1 MSSPGLRL
9 CPFARRKL
17 SALVGV
23 TVLALAACE
32 ASNRDHQAA
41 SAIGIEQATGALV
54 ATDVDGDLG
63 FAQQQILKAEN
74 RLADTAHPRV
84 TPTDGRGGQWTTAA
98 RTDWRSGFFNGS
110 EWLLL
115 ENYGTNSNSWL
126 SKAQSRMADFSSE
139 VSRAQTHDV
148 GFKTILT
155 YGNGYRLTNTAAYR
169 DKIFAGANTLAAR
182 FLPQYGVTR
191 SWDDTNGDVRVIVDN
206 MMNLEVLFM
215 AAALTSNTADRDRWL
230 NIAVS
235 HAKKTEQNQVRDS
248 ADPNVDGSTC
258 HVYFYNLGLCR
269 TKQGLS
275 DSSTW
280 ARGQTWVMYGFTM
293 AYQYARNYAQYAAD
307 ADLFLATAQRT
318 SDLYLRR
325 LAEPKHGGDWV
336 PLHDFDA
343 PAGYPKDS
351 SAAAVAASALLELS
365 RIPAVPPAKREEYQL
380 AAERTL
386 ESLRDSTRTKP
397 YRETA
402 TATDTSRESILL
414 RATTTYKGPGDSANT
429 DVEKSLSYAD
439 FYFLEALLRWKDMY
453 GGSPRKPDF
462 LSASV
467 NPAGVTLAWRS
478 TRGAA
483 LYNVKRA
490 TSASGAYTTLGQVAD
505 PGYFDTTAVAGTPY
519 WYAVSATNQVGVETP
534 NSNQVTATVPAPS
547 SFTGTNL
554 GSVTAA
560 GSFSQAG
567 GVYTVKGSGAD
578 IWGTADAGFF
588 VYQAMTGNAT
598 ITARITS
605 LGNTNAT
612 AKAGVMIRESLAA
625 GAKNAFTHLT
635 PTTAN
640 GFRAQVRTATNGT
653 TVRTNTGTGTTGWLR
668 VVRAGNTLTSYWSAD
683 GANFAAIS
691 AGTTITMAATVYVGL
706 AVTSHAD
713 GTLTTATF
721 DNVSVGP

>member
-9 CPFARRKL
+9 GPFVHRKS

-23 TVLALAACE
+23 TVLALTACE
-32 ASNRDHQAA
+32 ASNSDQEMAG
-41 SAIGIEQATGALV
+41 AIGIEQAAGALV

-84 TPTDGRGGQWTTAA
+84 TPTDGRGGQWATAA

-115 ENYGTNSNSWL
+115 ENYGTNANSWL

-139 VSRAQTHDV
+139 VGRTQTHDV

-258 HVYFYNLGLCR
+258 HVYFYNLGVCR

-462 LSASV
+462 LAANA
-467 NPAGVTLAWRS
+467 NPSGVTLAWRS

-483 LYNVKRA
+483 VYNVKRA

-519 WYAVSATNQVGVETP
+519 WYAVSAVNQAQVETP
-534 NSNQVTATVPAPS
+534 NSNQATATVPAPS
-547 SFTGTNL
+547 IFTGTNL
-554 GSVTAA
+554 GSVAAA
-560 GSFSQAG
+560 GSFSQAA

-588 VYQAMTGNAT
+588 VYQSMTGNAT

-605 LGNTNAT
+605 LGDTNAT

-625 GAKNAFTHLT
+625 GAKNAFAHLT

-653 TVRTNTGTGTTGWLR
+653 TARTNTGTGSTGWVR
-668 VVRAGNTLTSYWSAD
+668 VVRSGNTLTSYWSAD

-691 AGTTITMAATVYVGL
+691 AGITITMAATVYVGL

>member
-1 MSSPGLRL
+1 MPSLGPSFDSFVRQTFSAWLGL
-9 CPFARRKL
+9 A
-17 SALVGV
+17 ALG
-23 TVLALAACE
+23 LAACE
-32 ASNRDHQAA
+32 APGGESTVLDLGQVAA
-41 SAIGIEQATGALV
+41 ALV
-54 ATDVDGDLG
+54 APDVDGNLA

-84 TPTDGRGGQWTTAA
+84 TPTDGRGGQWATAT

-115 ENYGTNSNSWL
+115 ENYGANSNNWQ
-126 SKAQSRMADFSSE
+126 SKAQSRMGDFSSE
-139 VSRAQTHDV
+139 VSRTQTHDV

-169 DKIFAGANTLAAR
+169 DKIFAGANILAAR
-182 FLPQYGVTR
+182 FLPEYGVTR

-215 AAALTSNTADRDRWL
+215 AAELTSNSADRDRWL

-248 ADPNVDGSTC
+248 VDPNIDGSTC
-258 HVYFYNLGLCR
+258 HVFYYNLGVCR
-269 TKQGLS
+269 THQGLS

-293 AYQYARNYAQYAAD
+293 AYQYARKYAQYAAD

-325 LAEPKHGGDWV
+325 LAEPKHGGDFV

-343 PAGYPKDS
+343 PVGNPKDS

-365 RIPAVPPAKREEYQL
+365 RIPAVPAQKREEYRL
-380 AAERTL
+380 AAENTL
-386 ESLRDSTRTKP
+386 DSLRDNTRTKP

-402 TATDTSRESILL
+402 TASDTSRESILL
-414 RATTTYKGPGDSANT
+414 RATTTYKGPGNSANA
-429 DVEKSLSYAD
+429 DVERALPYAD
-439 FYFLEALLRWKDMY
+439 FYFMEALLRWKDMY
-453 GGSPRKPDF
+453 GSSPRKPDF

-467 NPAGVTLAWRS
+467 NPAGVTLTWRS

-490 TSASGAYTTLGQVAD
+490 TSATGAYTTLGQVAE
-505 PGYFDTTAVAGTPY
+505 PGYFDTSALPGTPY
-519 WYAVSATNQVGVETP
+519 WYVVSAINQVEVETAS
-534 NSNQVTATVPAPS
+534 SNQVTATVPAPS
-547 SFTGTNL
+547 SFSGSDL
-554 GSVTAA
+554 GSVAAA

-588 VYQAMTGNAT
+588 VAQQVTGNAT
-598 ITARITS
+598 ITARVTS

-625 GAKNAFTHLT
+625 GARNAFAHLT
-635 PTTAN
+635 PTSAN
-640 GFRAQVRTATNGT
+640 GFRAQVRTASNGT

-668 VVRAGNTLTSYWSAD
+668 VVRAGNTLTCYWSSD
-683 GANFAAIS
+683 GATFTAIS